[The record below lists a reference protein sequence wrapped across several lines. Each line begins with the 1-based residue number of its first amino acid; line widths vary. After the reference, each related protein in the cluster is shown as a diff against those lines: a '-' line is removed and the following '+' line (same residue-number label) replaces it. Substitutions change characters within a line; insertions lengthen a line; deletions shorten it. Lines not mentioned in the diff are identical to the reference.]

1 MKIVFLDKETITSD
15 SSVDFSSFN
24 RRAEVVYY
32 DKLSDPADIIAKT
45 QDADVLVLNKVVLT
59 ADTIAKLSSSIRMIA
74 ITATGYDNVDID
86 AASARGIKVANV
98 PGYGTQAVAQL
109 TIMLLLACATQIIP
123 QVDYMR
129 QHGWSKKAGLAIP
142 MHELFGKTLGVI
154 GLGAIG
160 TEVANLALCFGMNVV
175 AYNRTPK
182 NIPHVKMMDLPEVAK
197 HADFVSL
204 HCSLAPETRNLIDE
218 SFLRHMRKSAYLINT
233 SRGGL
238 VDEPVLIKALNEKW
252 IRGAALDVLASEPP
266 AEDNPL
272 LAMKNVIVTP
282 HIGWAPIETRQR
294 CVDITESNITSF
306 YYGMPSNLLN

>member
-1 MKIVFLDKETITSD
+1 MKIVVLDKETITSD

-24 RRAEVVYY
+24 RRAEVVYF
-32 DKLSDPADIIAKT
+32 DNLNTPAEIIANT
-45 QDADVLVLNKVVLT
+45 QDADVIVLNKVILN
-59 ADTIAKLSSSIRMIA
+59 ADTIARLAPSVRMIA
-74 ITATGYDNVDID
+74 ITATGYDNVDI
-86 AASARGIKVANV
+86 AAATARGIKVANV

-109 TIMLLLACATQIIP
+109 TITLLLACATQLIP

-182 NIPHVKMMDLPEVAK
+182 HIPHVKMMELHEIAK
-197 HADFVSL
+197 HADVVSL
-204 HCSLAPETRNLIDE
+204 HCSLAPETRNMIDE
-218 SFLRHMRKSAYLINT
+218 TFLQHMHKNAYLINT
-233 SRGGL
+233 SRGAL
-238 VDEPVLIKALNEKW
+238 VDEAALIKALQQKW
-252 IRGAALDVLASEPP
+252 IRGAALDVLAAEPP

-272 LAMKNVIVTP
+272 LAMDNVIITP

-294 CVDITESNITSF
+294 CLDITESNITSF

>member
-1 MKIVFLDKETITSD
+1 MKIVFLDKETIASD

-24 RRAEVVYY
+24 RRSEVVFY
-32 DKLSDPADIIAKT
+32 DKLTDPTEIIAKT

-59 ADTIAKLSSSIRMIA
+59 ADTIAKLSPSVRMIA
-74 ITATGYDNVDID
+74 ITATGYDNVDI
-86 AASARGIKVANV
+86 AAATARGIKVANV

-109 TIMLLLACATQIIP
+109 TITLILACATQLIP
-123 QVDYMR
+123 QVDHMR
-129 QHGWSKKAGLAIP
+129 KHGWSKKAGLAIP

-182 NIPHVKMMDLPEVAK
+182 NISNVKMMELHDVAK
-197 HADFVSL
+197 HADFVSV
-204 HCSLAPETRNLIDE
+204 HCSLAPETSNLIDA

-238 VDEPVLIKALNEKW
+238 VDEAALIQALQEKC
-252 IRGAALDVLASEPP
+252 ISGAALDVLAAEPP
-266 AEDNPL
+266 ADDNLL
-272 LAMKNVIVTP
+272 LAMDNVIVTP